1 MPSPT
6 PRSSVRPSGT
16 RNNVAK
22 AAPAPIIEK
31 LAKRHDRAAFDC
43 GVEELNAYLQRYAGQ
58 NERAGLSQHYVAPAP
73 GSGSAILGY
82 YALSAG
88 AVDFELLDEDQRKR
102 LPRYPVPVAHLGRL
116 AVDRSA
122 QGQRIGETLLV
133 DALARTVKV
142 ADEVGIHAVEV
153 VAINDAARKFYVK
166 YGFTALRDDMNHLYL
181 PIKTVNKLGLA

>member
-1 MPSPT
+1 
-6 PRSSVRPSGT
+6 
-16 RNNVAK
+16 VAK

-43 GVEELNAYLQRYAGQ
+43 GVEELNVYLQRYASQ
-58 NERAGLSQHYVAPAP
+58 NEKAGLSQHYVAPGSYA
-73 GSGSAILGY
+73 GSGADKSSNILGY

-88 AVDFELLDEDQRKR
+88 AVDFELLTEDQRKR

-116 AVDRSA
+116 AVDQSA
-122 QGQRIGETLLV
+122 QGQGLGETLLI

-153 VAINDAARKFYVK
+153 VAINDAARKFYAK
-166 YGFTALRDDMNHLYL
+166 YGFIALRDDANHLYL
-181 PIKTVNKLGLA
+181 PIKTVKKLGLA